1 MHGKANDR
9 GAAVGDAAEDHFLLG
24 LGGRILET
32 ARLPAVTRTAEDCV
46 VTSTSA
52 VTGVAA
58 DKLCGATHSW
68 QASGQLNQ

>member
-1 MHGKANDR
+1 MAKR
-9 GAAVGDAAEDHFLLG
+9 AAVVLPWEMPL
-24 LGGRILET
+24 RITFCWGSADGYLET
-32 ARLPAVTRTAEDCV
+32 ARLPAVTHTAEDCV

-68 QASGQLNQ
+68 QASGQRNQ